1 MADNTDDLII
11 SISTDQATLR
21 RSIQRIERDLAG
33 LSGSVQKQFTAV
45 GKSIDNSISST
56 MQNRINAMVGIGT
69 KASKEWT
76 GALADQGK
84 ELERLR
90 AKYNPLFGAQQT
102 YAAGLK
108 EIKQAHAIGA
118 ISASEMTA
126 ALNREKIA
134 FASQVS
140 AIKARNAALEAMPA
154 NDNRVG
160 GAFQT
165 ANIAA
170 QFQDIGV
177 TAAMGMNPLQIA
189 LQQGTQLSSV
199 LATMGNGRQAIA
211 GLGAAFASLLSP
223 ISLIT
228 IGLVAGSAALV
239 QYFAAGED
247 GAKKTTPL
255 IEKQNELIRDAAAAW
270 GEALPSV
277 TKVVDQLD
285 RAKQISAGREAG
297 DILGAR
303 ALEGLGE
310 KLEGIN
316 RQFAEA
322 MRGLRGIQADPAFI
336 RDFGKAFSD
345 LKERLD
351 NGTASIADINAAQQ
365 MLATAVDQYGVKSVL
380 GFRDAFEKIT
390 ESIQKSIAASKE
402 AREEWIRALAGATSV
417 QDITDGAGYTTG
429 DGIARVFARKVSVAQ
444 TEPFAITTQGN
455 AELGEKIRT
464 FLAAQIDRLGV
475 DDFLDLFLPVFLAGL
490 QDTYADLPR
499 VPGNDVVA
507 AMAMW
512 SETRGILHLGF
523 QTGTE
528 PDRPDTIPFEL
539 QTLSATTLR
548 GPTFDLM
555 KLATYRRPRFGEDQE
570 SFVKELGVSVLS
582 WMREV
587 ASVPMM
593 LQGKPGA
600 TPHHW
605 VGGFVDMTTVDAS
618 GARVE
623 RIHTWRQD
631 SVGQPIDPFRWPL
644 NRSQRRAAKRV
655 A

>member
-199 LATMGNGRQAIA
+199 LATMGGGKQAIS
-211 GLGAAFASLLSP
+211 GLAAAFASLLSP
-223 ISLIT
+223 ISLVT

-239 QYFAAGED
+239 QYFTAGED

-255 IEKQNELIRDAAAAW
+255 IEKQNEVIRDAAAAW

-285 RAKQISAGREAG
+285 RAKQISTGREAG

-322 MRGLRGIQADPAFI
+322 MRGLRGIQADPAFV

-351 NGTASIADINAAQQ
+351 NGTASIADINNAQQ
-365 MLATAVDQYGVKSVL
+365 MLAIAVDQYGVKSVL
-380 GFRDAFEKIT
+380 GFRDAFDKIT
-390 ESIQKSIAASKE
+390 ESIQKSIAASKQ
-402 AREEWIRALAGATSV
+402 AREEWIRALAGGTSV
-417 QDITDGAGYTTG
+417 QDIAAGATFRDENGKTHQTG
-429 DGIARVFARKVSVAQ
+429 TFTPTVGPTPQSRPLIELEGLPGADKADKQAETAATKA
-444 TEPFAITTQGN
+444 AN
-455 AELGEKIRT
+455 AYRDLLKS
-464 FLAAQIDRLGV
+464 ADDRLGQM
-475 DDFLDLFLPVFLAGL
+475 L
-490 QDTYADLPR
+490 QEID
-499 VPGNDVVA
+499 
-507 AMAMW
+507 
-512 SETRGILHLGF
+512 
-523 QTGTE
+523 
-528 PDRPDTIPFEL
+528 
-539 QTLSATTLR
+539 
-548 GPTFDLM
+548 
-555 KLATYRRPRFGEDQE
+555 
-570 SFVKELGVSVLS
+570 
-582 WMREV
+582 
-587 ASVPMM
+587 
-593 LQGKPGA
+593 LQGKYGVA
-600 TPHHW
+600 ADT
-605 VGGFVDMTTVDAS
+605 
-618 GARVE
+618 AR
-623 RIHTWRQD
+623 
-631 SVGQPIDPFRWPL
+631 FRLDLLQQAEDKGRSL
-644 NRSQRRAAKRV
+644 NAEQRV
-655 A
+655 AIEQKVALYGQYADVLSKTKLQQDLVSQARFNSLSKEDQQVLTMLRQYGRPEDLHGDDANQIRSYLRTEDLRGDLRSFAGDFKDALLNNGGDIGKAFAESIQRPICGAEHSFNLDLGDFYL